1 MNDDLEAYDTHSQQQ
16 QSNLG
21 PPQLGLLSSFHRYG
35 GLRNV
40 QDRPRNFFFLPLYIF
55 DDRNH
60 ALKASKVHI
69 RTVNHSCIEF
79 GAVFVDNLC
88 EQLYWFKKWRDQQRS
103 AGA

>member
-1 MNDDLEAYDTHSQQQ
+1 MMTLRLMTHIV
-16 QSNLG
+16 SNSSPTWD
-21 PPQLGLLSSFHRYG
+21 PPQLCLLSSFHHYG

-40 QDRPRNFFFLPLYIF
+40 QDRPRNVFFLLLYIF

-69 RTVNHSCIEF
+69 RTVNHSFIEF
-79 GAVFVDNLC
+79 GALFVENLC
-88 EQLYWFKKWRDQQRS
+88 EWLYQFKKWRDQQRS

>member
-21 PPQLGLLSSFHRYG
+21 PPQLGLLSSFHHYG

-40 QDRPRNFFFLPLYIF
+40 LDRPRNVFFLLLYIF
-55 DDRNH
+55 DDRNR

-69 RTVNHSCIEF
+69 RTMNHSCIEF
-79 GAVFVDNLC
+79 STVFVENLC
-88 EQLYWFKKWRDQQRS
+88 ERLYQFKKWRDWQRS